1 MRNFR
6 KEAKAFWVV
15 IGLIVLA
22 NIETSQFI
30 QLSGNN
36 YSLRR
41 LRAEVFS
48 YVTQVRDLLAGSCQ
62 SVEGEFFEAGYKVQ
76 FKGNFY
82 PQDSDHPLL
91 KDKGKAFFWMRIS
104 KDGEGVGYI
113 VLYPGKDSYQ
123 IETAVCTSYNWQGN
137 ALAIKNLL
145 LGVTPLKIEEKRF
158 HPETYKQL
166 ESRLSGIIYY
176 QELNRIKNDWPVY
189 LKEYFLGKIREVLEK
204 QSLLEE
210 IPEGLAYL
218 DKIQSYKE
226 EFEQETEL
234 KELQNLGRE
243 FMDLTA
249 DFLRRSSQLKDY
261 LPQFLD
267 LRYEMLGK
275 PEFFSYIKVIEEIK
289 KIQEEEVK
297 PGSIQ
302 DLLADLGEQ
311 TMYFGTYYKIW
322 QAYNKMGED
331 FDLVKKYRKFLE
343 ENPGKPLLAFI
354 RLMEWIN
361 ATLKKE
367 DLPKDLAK
375 VKDLAEEPG
384 NIENLLADLG
394 EQTMYFGILYKIWQ
408 AYNKMGEDFDLV
420 KRYRR
425 YLEEVLEE
433 EPKGKEKPL
442 LAFIRLMEWINAT
455 LKKEDLPK
463 DLAEVKDLAEKPGNI
478 DSLLADLGEQT
489 MYFGTYYKIWQA
501 YKDKKGV
508 DLAEEYRRY
517 LKEVLKEEPKGKE
530 KPLLAFIRLM
540 EWINAT
546 LKKEDLP
553 KDLAEVKNLAEEPVN
568 IDHLLA
574 NLGEQ
579 TRYFGTYYKIWQAY
593 NKMGE
598 DFDLVKKYRKFL
610 EENPGKPL
618 LAFIRLME
626 WINDTLKKEDLPK
639 DLAEV
644 KDLAEKPVNIDH
656 LLTNLGE
663 QTMYFSTY
671 YTIWQAYKGIIDERF
686 SELLRQTHNNAY
698 EAFNLFW
705 KELIENAPN
714 AEIKALVEVGTSV
727 SELLRNLGFSV
738 GLEIYA
744 YVDREGR
751 LVISNNFNQ
760 LILEKVDL
768 DGIDGL
774 LSQIEG
780 EVARLQREGR
790 LSLENR
796 VIEYK
801 SVEIAKYFEQQREV
815 KLEDIQ
821 DMSDPTEKNGFDLK
835 TKLGEEERY
844 IEVKGRS
851 FDGLNR
857 IIITLTPNQINV
869 ASEEEKKD
877 KYYLYI
883 VIWIDNKPFLYIIKD
898 PYKLFEQILDEG

>member
-289 KIQEEEVK
+289 KIQEEEV
-297 PGSIQ
+297 
-302 DLLADLGEQ
+302 
-311 TMYFGTYYKIW
+311 
-322 QAYNKMGED
+322 N
-331 FDLVKKYRKFLE
+331 
-343 ENPGKPLLAFI
+343 
-354 RLMEWIN
+354 
-361 ATLKKE
+361 
-367 DLPKDLAK
+367 
-375 VKDLAEEPG
+375 PG
-384 NIENLLADLG
+384 NIE
-394 EQTMYFGILYKIWQ
+394 T
-408 AYNKMGEDFDLV
+408 
-420 KRYRR
+420 
-425 YLEEVLEE
+425 
-433 EPKGKEKPL
+433 
-442 LAFIRLMEWINAT
+442 
-455 LKKEDLPK
+455 
-463 DLAEVKDLAEKPGNI
+463 
-478 DSLLADLGEQT
+478 
-489 MYFGTYYKIWQA
+489 
-501 YKDKKGV
+501 
-508 DLAEEYRRY
+508 
-517 LKEVLKEEPKGKE
+517 
-530 KPLLAFIRLM
+530 
-540 EWINAT
+540 
-546 LKKEDLP
+546 
-553 KDLAEVKNLAEEPVN
+553 
-568 IDHLLA
+568 LLA